1 MQIALCRRQGK
12 LTPSYSSLK
21 RPARMDEVRGADF
34 ARCNGGEAAW
44 KRIGKKAQR
53 EIGAVLPMSVWPP
66 PDHAPLR
73 PVSQPLA
80 KPAAPAPS
88 QRRRKGP
95 TRTEPPAA
103 HKKERRSKA
112 SPDLME
118 DEVPPMT
125 SQICQLLL
133 TSHLLPLRL
142 LFCLP
147 RLLATARPRLFHPH
161 QG

>member
-1 MQIALCRRQGK
+1 
-12 LTPSYSSLK
+12 
-21 RPARMDEVRGADF
+21 MDEVRGADF

-88 QRRRKGP
+88 DVRK
-95 TRTEPPAA
+95 
-103 HKKERRSKA
+103 
-112 SPDLME
+112 
-118 DEVPPMT
+118 V
-125 SQICQLLL
+125 
-133 TSHLLPLRL
+133 
-142 LFCLP
+142 
-147 RLLATARPRLFHPH
+147 
-161 QG
+161 